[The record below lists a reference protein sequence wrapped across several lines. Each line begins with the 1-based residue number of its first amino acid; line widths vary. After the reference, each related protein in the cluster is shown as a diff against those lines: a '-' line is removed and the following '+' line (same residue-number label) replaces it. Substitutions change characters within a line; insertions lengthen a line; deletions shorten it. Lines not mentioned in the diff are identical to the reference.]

1 MISRVEKLSSL
12 KVVITNFMSKSP
24 FYETNFMDWLTQQ
37 KLADLAGQ
45 VQIFGSIFES
55 VPERMFE
62 KCYSVIFITLLPPLV
77 PPCKGGKQ

>member
-24 FYETNFMDWLTQQ
+24 FYETDFMDWLTQQ

-55 VPERMFE
+55 VPEQDWE
-62 KCYSVIFITLLPPLV
+62 IF
-77 PPCKGGKQ
+77 Q

>member
-55 VPERMFE
+55 VPEQDWE
-62 KCYSVIFITLLPPLV
+62 IF
-77 PPCKGGKQ
+77 Q